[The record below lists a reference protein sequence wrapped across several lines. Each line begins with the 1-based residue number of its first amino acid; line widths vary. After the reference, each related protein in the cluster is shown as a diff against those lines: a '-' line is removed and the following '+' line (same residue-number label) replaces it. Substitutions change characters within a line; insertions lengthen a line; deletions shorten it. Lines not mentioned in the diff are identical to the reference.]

1 MAEKQGNPVVRR
13 GHGTVGW
20 TIQILVTL
28 SLLLALV
35 VVAVWKPP
43 SQAIITVVISLVLGP
58 LLMFMGTRR
67 SSGRR
72 DESRQ

>member
-1 MAEKQGNPVVRR
+1 MTEKRGNHILRR
-13 GHGTVGW
+13 GRGTVGW
-20 TIQILVTL
+20 TIQILVML

-43 SQAIITVVISLVLGP
+43 SQGIITVIISLVLAP

-67 SSGRR
+67 SS
-72 DESRQ
+72 

>member
-1 MAEKQGNPVVRR
+1 MTEKRGNRILGR
-13 GHGTVGW
+13 GRGTVGW
-20 TIQILVTL
+20 TIQILVML

-43 SQAIITVVISLVLGP
+43 SQGIITVIISLVLAP

-67 SSGRR
+67 SS
-72 DESRQ
+72 